1 MNTKDLKLPVY
12 TFIDKVGDVLISK
25 STMSMDVVVRNKEG
39 KVDHFIFADIVDH
52 PDRITWK
59 AMKGEKLSPMDKFI
73 LSNVLSKFQ
82 NDPSIR
88 EDNEQRTLQRLEY
101 LRDVE
106 HQEFNDLQKEVYELL
121 KQ

>member
-12 TFIDKVGDVLISK
+12 TFIDKVGEVLISK

-39 KVDHFIFADIVDH
+39 KVDHFIFADLVDN

-59 AMKGEKLSPMDKFI
+59 AMKDEKLSPMDKVI

-82 NDPSIR
+82 KDPSIR
-88 EDNEQRTLQRLEY
+88 EGNEQRTLQRLEY

-106 HQEFNDLQKEVYELL
+106 HQEFNDLQKQVYELL
-121 KQ
+121 KH